1 MSANLLAR
9 AHAAFTAGRFE
20 AALRDAD
27 AVLAGKPAQEQALSI
42 KANAAMRLDDADA
55 LLDALQRLHAL
66 RPDDATIRRNLA
78 TVLNRRGNR
87 AFELFRYADAE
98 RQWRSALRIEP
109 GHREARFNLAGLLR
123 RSQQWAEALDLYESL
138 EREGHDPEVVLRIA
152 DCLCEEGRPEDA
164 AHLVRAHAFP
174 PTLLNALAEVANR
187 CGAVE
192 VVAAHLARAESHE
205 ARVDAVVAAQLD
217 AVARRNDSD
226 ALIAACF
233 EAERIGER
241 SPELQVVLTPALS
254 LPHTLR
260 DRDDVDHV
268 RARFARELDRLAE
281 TFDED
286 RLRRCQPRLAQVAW
300 SNFLLAYQN
309 RDDLE
314 LQTRFGD
321 WLHRAATVLGREL
334 PPLPDRRRPGRPRIG
349 LVSAN
354 WHLCTVGSYFG
365 RWIEALSAVDAELH
379 VVHLGPREDAGTED
393 FAARAP
399 HFHRFGPDVD
409 RFVAQTRALDLDL
422 AIFPEL
428 GMIQRLFAAAA
439 AGVARAQWMAWGHP
453 VTSGLPT
460 VSHYLSCAE
469 MEPEHAQRVYRESLR
484 LLPGIGTRY
493 ALPAK
498 PALRDRAALGLPE
511 GPLAIVPQSIFKV
524 LPSNDPIYA
533 HLLDARGDL
542 RIAFFGADP
551 TVDASQFRARLRGA
565 VGPRA
570 AERLLFL
577 PELSR
582 GAFLETLAACDL
594 MIDTLGWSGGNSALD
609 ALRAE
614 LPIVTCPGEFMRG
627 RQCATMLR
635 LLGIEGGQAAT
646 PETLARLA
654 LERIDDR
661 GFRTHFSD
669 RVRLGLSDLVD
680 DPAVD
685 RALTAHVGEALES

>member
-1 MSANLLAR
+1 MNPVLLNR
-9 AHAAFTAGRFE
+9 AHAAFVGGQYA

-27 AVLAGKPAQEQALSI
+27 ALLAADPRSIQALSI

-66 RPDDATIRRNLA
+66 RPDDAAIRRNLA
-78 TVLNRRGNR
+78 TTLNRRGNR
-87 AFELFRYADAE
+87 ALELFRYADAE
-98 RQWRSALRIEP
+98 VHWRSALRSHP
-109 GHREARFNLAGLLR
+109 QHREARFNLAGLLR
-123 RSQQWAEALDLYESL
+123 RSQRWAEARGLYESL
-138 EREGHDPEVVLRIA
+138 QAEQHEPEVALRIA
-152 DCLCEEGRPEDA
+152 ECLCAEGLRDEA
-164 AHLVRAHAFP
+164 ATLLRSQDFP
-174 PTLLNALAEVANR
+174 LSTLNALAEVANR
-187 CGAVE
+187 CGAVD
-192 VVAAHLARAESHE
+192 VVAAHLQRADTHE

-217 AVARRNDSD
+217 AVARRSNSD

-233 EAERIGER
+233 DGPNLGAR
-241 SPELQVVLTPALS
+241 SPELQVALNRALA
-254 LPHTLR
+254 LPHTLS
-260 DRDDVDHV
+260 DIGDVDRV
-268 RARFARELDRLAE
+268 RETYTRGLDGLIDE
-281 TFDED
+281 FDEA
-286 RLRRCQPRLAQVAW
+286 RLRRCEPRIAQVAW

-309 RDDLE
+309 RDDLA
-314 LQTRFGD
+314 LQSRFGD
-321 WLHRAATVLGREL
+321 WLHRATTVLGREL
-334 PPLPDRRRPGRPRIG
+334 APQPETRRPGRPRVG

-365 RWIEALSAVDAELH
+365 RWIEALARLDIDLH
-379 VVHLGPREDAGTED
+379 VVHLGPREDAGTDD

-409 RFVAQTRALDLDL
+409 RFIAQTRALDLDL

-460 VSHYLSCAE
+460 VSHYLSCGE
-469 MEPEHAQRVYRESLR
+469 MEPVGAQRFYREQLR

-493 ALPAK
+493 TLPVRPDARS
-498 PALRDRAALGLPE
+498 RDELGLPS

-524 LPSNDPIYA
+524 LPHNDAIYA
-533 HLLDARGDL
+533 RLLDARGDL

-551 TVDASQFRARLRGA
+551 TEDAARFRQRLRTA
-565 VGPRA
+565 VGARA

-582 GAFLETLAACDL
+582 GGFMETLGACDL

-609 ALRAE
+609 ALRMG
-614 LPIVTCPGEFMRG
+614 LPIVTCAGEYMRG

-635 LLGIEGGQAAT
+635 LLGVEGAQADA
-646 PETLARLA
+646 PDGLSELA
-654 LERIDDR
+654 LQRLGDD
-661 GFRTHFSD
+661 GFRQHFRD
-669 RVRLGLSDLVD
+669 RVDHGLQDLVD
-680 DPAVD
+680 DPACD
-685 RALTAHVGEALES
+685 RALMTHIENALAH

>member
-1 MSANLLAR
+1 MTSSLLAQ
-9 AHAAFTAGRFE
+9 AHAAFVAGQFQ
-20 AALRDAD
+20 AALRGAD
-27 AVLAGKPAQEQALSI
+27 AVLAREPMHLQALSI
-42 KANAAMRLDDADA
+42 KANAAMRLDDGDA
-55 LLDALQRLHAL
+55 LHDALQRLHGL
-66 RPDDATIRRNLA
+66 RPDDAAIRRNLA

-87 AFELFRYADAE
+87 ALEQFRYAEAE
-98 RQWRSALRIEP
+98 SHWRAALRIDP
-109 GHREARFNLAGLLR
+109 RHREARFNLAGLLR
-123 RSQQWAEALDLYESL
+123 RAQHWAEALGWYESL
-138 EREGHDPEVVLRIA
+138 EREQHDPEVVLRIA
-152 DCLCEEGRPEDA
+152 DCLCEEGRREDA
-164 AHLVRAHAFP
+164 ADLLDRHEFP
-174 PTLLNALAEVANR
+174 SNALNALAEVANR
-187 CGAVE
+187 CGAFDVL
-192 VVAAHLARAESHE
+192 ARHLARADTHE
-205 ARVDAVVAAQLD
+205 LRVDAVVAAQLD

-226 ALIAACF
+226 ALIATCF
-233 EAERIGER
+233 DPERIGEH
-241 SPELQVVLTPALS
+241 SPELQVVLTRALA

-260 DRDDVDHV
+260 DRDDVDRV
-268 RARFARELDRLAE
+268 RGHFASELDRLVE
-281 TFDED
+281 TFDEA

-334 PPLPDRRRPGRPRIG
+334 PPLPERRRPGRPRIG

-365 RWIEALSAVDAELH
+365 RWIEALSAIDADLH

-422 AIFPEL
+422 AVFPEL
-428 GMIQRLFAAAA
+428 GMIQRLFTAAA
-439 AGVARAQWMAWGHP
+439 AGVARRQWMAWGHP

-469 MEPEHAQRVYRESLR
+469 MEPDGAQDGYRETLR

-498 PALRDRAALGLPE
+498 PGVRERAALGLPE

-524 LPSNDPIYA
+524 LPTNDAVYA
-533 HLLDARGDL
+533 QLLDARGDL

-551 TVDASQFRARLRGA
+551 TIDAAQFRARLRAA

-570 AERLLFL
+570 AERLVFL

-635 LLGIEGGQAAT
+635 LLGIEGAQAAT

-661 GFRTHFSD
+661 DFRTHFRD
-669 RVRLGLSDLVD
+669 RARLGLQDLAD
-680 DPAVD
+680 DPACD
-685 RALTAHVGEALES
+685 RALVEHIEKAIAG